1 LTGASFGSD
10 LDEATKNVI
19 NTAVASPAMQQYQ
32 FTIAPGCRYS
42 VINAMYFC
50 NSVEAKGSYT
60 ENGAYDGCGQLM
72 QGWMRCM
79 LLLVGRGEV
88 QKKVVPAVA
97 IG

>member
-1 LTGASFGSD
+1 LNRRKFRND

-50 NSVEAKGSYT
+50 NSVEARAATQKMARMTAVSAHARLDAMHVAPGGTGGS
-60 ENGAYDGCGQLM
+60 A
-72 QGWMRCM
+72 
-79 LLLVGRGEV
+79 
-88 QKKVVPAVA
+88 KKVVPAVA